1 MKNNHVSYLL
11 LDRLERI
18 YADSIWAHQASG
30 VRGSLMKM
38 IQQMEDGEQVD
49 HSAMMRLVSYG
60 FQILEKAAR
69 EKTSLSS
76 SSQKENSSG
85 K

>member
-1 MKNNHVSYLL
+1 MKNKHVSYLL

-18 YADSIWAHQASG
+18 HADSIWAHRASG
-30 VRGSLMKM
+30 VRGALMKM
-38 IQQMEDGEQVD
+38 VQQMEAGQQAD

-76 SSQKENSSG
+76 PSQKENASG

>member
-1 MKNNHVSYLL
+1 MKNKHVSYLL
-11 LDRLERI
+11 LERLERI
-18 YADSIWAHQASG
+18 HADSIWAHQASG
-30 VRGSLMKM
+30 VRGALMKM
-38 IQQMEDGEQVD
+38 IQQMEAGHQTDQ
-49 HSAMMRLVSYG
+49 SAMMSLVSYG